1 MRKPRRARTVIIIVA
16 AVVLLSLASI
26 NALVQHRISLA
37 RQGLASIGD
46 PTPIQ
51 EVSTQATNNE
61 GRGEYTAA
69 YTSLVARENHE
80 VEANFTW
87 DDEWFFSDSST
98 YNQGIARA
106 AIIFSA
112 VANCESSYYQAG
124 SNVPAYMEDLL
135 GQMGFDDVSTASYRY
150 RSEIIDQIANVF
162 TPEGT
167 DTTAYTIAS
176 KQITS
181 RETGEKKLLVMVAIR
196 GSYGTEWLSN
206 LRAGVSTGILKSF
219 GYGAQDHEGFSQAA
233 LDISNATYD
242 YIASI
247 ITEKYP
253 ELDLG
258 NVALL
263 LCGHSRGGATANIC
277 ASYLD
282 DTADAVSK
290 SVLQEDS
297 GRSDILSENLYCY
310 TFATPAVTIEESCH
324 SSLYGNIFNIL
335 NPNDIVPRIPLAT
348 WGYARYGTDLWLP
361 EYGSDGFD
369 EKWQAV
375 TEAFESAVG
384 CATKADPS
392 DTEDV
397 DQIEADLGEIAPTVA
412 DFNSVVNKFKCGVA
426 LVNGHDIV
434 RIVQAHSTELYS
446 AWMAS
451 TEADDLRTSR

>member
-61 GRGEYTAA
+61 GRGEYTAR

-80 VEANFTW
+80 IEANFTW
-87 DDEWFFSDSST
+87 DDEWFFSDSSS

-106 AIIFSA
+106 SIILSG
-112 VANCESSYYQAG
+112 VANCESTYYQAG

-135 GQMGFDDVSTASYRY
+135 GQLGFDDVSTASYRY

-167 DTTAYTIAS
+167 DTTAYAIAS
-176 KQITS
+176 KEITS
-181 RETGEKKLLVMVAIR
+181 RETGEKKLLVVVAIR

-206 LRAGVSTGILKSF
+206 LRMSVSTGILKSF
-219 GYGAQDHEGFSQAA
+219 SYGTQDHEGFSQAA

-242 YIASI
+242 YIATI
-247 ITEKYP
+247 LAEKYP
-253 ELDLG
+253 DLNLG

-263 LCGHSRGGATANIC
+263 MCGHSRGGATANIC

-282 DTADAVSK
+282 ETADAVSD
-290 SVLQEDS
+290 SVLS
-297 GRSDILSENLYCY
+297 NVAGSNILANNLYCY
-310 TFATPAVTIEESCH
+310 TFATPAVTVAEDCH
-324 SSLYGNIFNIL
+324 GSLYGNIFNIL

-369 EKWQAV
+369 EKWQEVA
-375 TEAFESAVG
+375 EAFESAVG

-397 DQIEADLGEIAPTVA
+397 DQIETALGEIAPTSA
-412 DFNSVVNKFKCGVA
+412 DFSSIVNKFKCGVA
-426 LVNGHDIV
+426 LVNGHDVV